1 MQIASA
7 KDKNPVLGEMC
18 FYGVAKEIWDL
29 DYNMFKICCF
39 KCDWVDNKSGVKVDE
54 LGFTLV
60 DLQKIGHKSDPFI
73 LASEAQQVFYVEDQV
88 DPRWFVVLS
97 RPRKDSFDI
106 EGDDDFT
113 NNCMEHHPFVD
124 AMPNIESSDEVEDS
138 VEICMRTDCEGI
150 WIEH

>member
-7 KDKNPVLGEMC
+7 KDKNHVLGEMF
-18 FYGVAKEIWDL
+18 FYGVVKEIWDL
-29 DYNMFKICCF
+29 NYNMFKICVF

-73 LASEAQQVFYVEDQV
+73 LASQAQQVFYVEDQV

-106 EGDDDFT
+106 EGDDNFT
-113 NNCMEHHPFVD
+113 NNCMEHHPFVN

-138 VEICMRTDCEGI
+138 NEICMRTNCEGI